1 MTAPLT
7 DEQVAEPL
15 WVYDEDGYCV
25 CCGNGKWKHHMPE
38 CELADLLA
46 YRALRPDCPTCGGER
61 VIYDLRCDHCG
72 GSASLPLGMTCLDH
86 QPKPQ
91 PCRDCTDGKMPL
103 DKWVALLVE
112 TLAAAR
118 SDMEGWA
125 AYASDYFTAKHN
137 LAGDLASVDAVLK
150 MVPKVAERRSE
161 VTAEQVAP

>member
-1 MTAPLT
+1 MTVQPWPPLT
-7 DEQVAEPL
+7 DEQVADFAAIFDVEPI
-15 WVYDEDGYCV
+15 GA
-25 CCGNGKWKHHMPE
+25 
-38 CELADLLA
+38 LAREVQA

-61 VIYDLRCDHCG
+61 VIYDLRCEHCG

-118 SDMEGWA
+118 SDMEVWA

-137 LAGDLASVDAVLK
+137 LAGDLASIDAVLK
-150 MVPKVAERRSE
+150 MVPKVAE
-161 VTAEQVAP
+161 